1 MANQEGN
8 HIKLGIFVI
17 SGLAVLILAFYL
29 VGKNHNLFGNNIKLK
44 ARFSNLA
51 GLQKGDNVLYAGIQ
65 AGTVS
70 DMVFSNDSTIEVSM
84 LIDSKVSTY
93 IRRNALASIGTEG
106 LMGNKVIN
114 ITPRA
119 GKSDNIKPGDI
130 LNIRRPVSTDQMMET
145 LSRTNDNIADISG
158 DLKTTVKRLNNSALW
173 DLLTDKKIAGSLKT
187 TLFNLEHV
195 TGNANKL
202 SQNLNRVVK
211 DLRQGKGAV
220 GKVLSDT
227 TLAVNLQQAVRNIR
241 LDGEIIG
248 RLGTRLDTVVNDLNS
263 QLQGRKGVIHTLLRD
278 SLAAANLSKSLDN
291 IQKGT
296 AAFNQDME
304 ALKHNFL
311 LRGYFKKLEKEQKK
325 TAATPTDPK

>member
-84 LIDSKVSTY
+84 LIDNKVSTY
-93 IRRNALASIGTEG
+93 IHSNAVASIGTEG

-114 ITPRA
+114 ITPR
-119 GKSDNIKPGDI
+119 GGVSDNIKPGDI

-202 SQNLNRVVK
+202 SQNLNRLVK

-220 GKVLSDT
+220 GTVLSDT
-227 TLAVNLQQAVRNIR
+227 TLATNLQQAVRNIR

-248 RLGTRLDTVVNDLNS
+248 RLGTRLDTMVNDLNN
-263 QLQGRKGVIHTLLRD
+263 QFQGRKGVIHTLLRD

-296 AAFNQDME
+296 AAFSQDME

-311 LRGYFKKLEKEQKK
+311 LRGYFKKLEKDQKK
-325 TAATPTDPK
+325 SAPTPTGSK